1 MSYSRTR
8 VARAIATITLLVL
21 ADRAFA
27 QSYYY
32 GTGYAVEMAILRSA
46 VVFASTS
53 AGFAIGWFFS
63 PFGRKFRQVVLLAI
77 GGLAGLVA
85 LTDTM
90 GLGWGAAFAL
100 AIVGFSAGFGYWIG
114 RTLRKILEV
123 PTTFGSSKWA
133 DISHLEER
141 GYLEDKGILL
151 GEVMDGDSPRR
162 VYYEGDR
169 HAFTLAKTRGGKG
182 ISHIIPN
189 LLRHIGSTVIIDPKG
204 ENALITAQARI
215 DMGQDVHLVDPFD
228 IAASKLGMRPARFN
242 PMEWIELSDIDAP
255 ENAMILADA
264 IIKEQGEK
272 EPFWTNEAKALLQ
285 GAILHVAFD
294 REFEGRRNLG
304 TVRDCL
310 LGDGDTLIKLFQDM
324 VKSPHALIASCGSRQ
339 LQKEEKLLSNV
350 LATVQAATHFLDS
363 ARMREALSTS
373 DFRFEELKTEKM
385 SLYLILPADRLS
397 TFSAFLRLM
406 IEQSLTVNARNIEL
420 QPEQPVLYIIDEMP
434 ALGRLNMVEQA
445 FGLMAGFGVQIWAI
459 AQNVSQMKSIYGDGF
474 ETFIANAGVVSYF
487 GSKDKASADYFSD
500 LCGVTTVWNLSSAIS
515 TAISIT
521 SGAQGSSSTS
531 TSETDTRAASQR
543 KLAYPD
549 ELMRLNDTQ
558 QLLLIEDAD
567 PILARKLRWFEEP
580 DMAERG
586 VNLRKS

>member
-1 MSYSRTR
+1 MSFSKQHMAR
-8 VARAIATITLLVL
+8 VVATFLLAAM
-21 ADRAFA
+21 ADQAFA
-27 QSYYY
+27 QSYSY
-32 GTGYAVEMAILRSA
+32 GYGLGSSVLRLLMIA
-46 VVFASTS
+46 ASTG
-53 AGFAIGWFFS
+53 AGFAMGWFFS
-63 PFGRKFRQVVLLAI
+63 PYGREFRRIVLVLLAGLIALIAVSDMSAI
-77 GGLAGLVA
+77 GWS
-85 LTDTM
+85 LTI
-90 GLGWGAAFAL
+90 GIS
-100 AIVGFSAGFGYWIG
+100 IVGFCVGFGYWMG
-114 RTLRKILEV
+114 RTLRKMLEV

-141 GYLEDKGILL
+141 GYLEEKGILL
-151 GEVMDGDSPRR
+151 GEVMDGDTPRR

-169 HAFTLAKTRGGKG
+169 HAVTLAKTRGGKG

-189 LLRHIGSTVIIDPKG
+189 LLRHMGSTVIIDPKG
-204 ENALITAQARI
+204 ENALVTAKARI
-215 DMGQDVHLVDPFD
+215 EMGQDVHLVDPFD
-228 IAASKLGMRPARFN
+228 IAASTLGMRPARFN

-285 GAILHVAFD
+285 GVILHVAFD

-373 DFRFEELKTEKM
+373 DFRFEDLKTEKI

-434 ALGRLNMVEQA
+434 ALGRLYMVEQA

-515 TAISIT
+515 TAISVT
-521 SGAQGSSSTS
+521 SGAQGSSSRS

-549 ELMRLNDTQ
+549 ELMRLNETQ

-586 VNLRKS
+586 VNLRTS